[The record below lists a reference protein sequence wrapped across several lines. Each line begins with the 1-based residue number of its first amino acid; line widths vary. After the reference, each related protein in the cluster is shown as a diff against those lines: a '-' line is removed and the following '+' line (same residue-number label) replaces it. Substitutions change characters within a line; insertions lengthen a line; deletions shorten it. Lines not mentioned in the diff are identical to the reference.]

1 MTMLAHNIKK
11 KRKKKKKIHNTTHP
25 HQMVWTLMPKVTRWH
40 FAQLWEVGFSSKHS
54 GSQDVLPASIRTK
67 LTWIAVKLVCPRMVP

>member
-1 MTMLAHNIKK
+1 MTMLAYNIKK

-25 HQMVWTLMPKVTRWH
+25 QQMVWTLTPKVTCWH

-67 LTWIAVKLVCPRMVP
+67 TNIECHEISLSL